1 MDMPRPTG
9 GSPSRTFMSRPGL
22 RVAKWNNRIIPRMF
36 GSGDMVFQRHDA
48 TNCGRISGM
57 TCGDQAKG
65 IRVGQMLVRIMQSAQ
80 LISEHVGY
88 TEHVFNHH
96 AHTNAISRAMIAS
109 WSVRHL
115 KWCTMVNIVT
125 LSPRTVMLERLS
137 FTCSNQTLNAVKH
150 SRTCCPLGEPRG
162 IWKICSSSAVF
173 LGRKMSKSH
182 H

>member
-1 MDMPRPTG
+1 MC
-9 GSPSRTFMSRPGL
+9 PGL
-22 RVAKWNNRIIPRMF
+22 RVGVPAAHSCRDLVYGWPNGTTASYHECLVAVIWFLNDMMPQLWTNF
-36 GSGDMVFQRHDA
+36 GNDLR
-48 TNCGRISGM
+48 
-57 TCGDQAKG
+57 DQAKG
-65 IRVGQMLVRIMQSAQ
+65 ITDGQMLVRIMQSAQ

-115 KWCTMVNIVT
+115 KWCTMVNIAT